1 MHVRDGFTT
10 AFIKKAS
17 TSPAHSNSIVDLLFG
32 LLMVTHIDQL
42 IESDDMKQAIKT
54 LLDLVRGMT
63 AADAFQAVDQYYQR
77 VCSLESDEW
86 NNRMS
91 QQEKKGLI
99 AALLTRNSQ

>member
-1 MHVRDGFTT
+1 
-10 AFIKKAS
+10 
-17 TSPAHSNSIVDLLFG
+17 
-32 LLMVTHIDQL
+32 MVTHIDQL

-86 NNRMS
+86 NNRMN
-91 QQEKKGLI
+91 QHEKESLI
-99 AALLTRNSQ
+99 AALLNHNSK